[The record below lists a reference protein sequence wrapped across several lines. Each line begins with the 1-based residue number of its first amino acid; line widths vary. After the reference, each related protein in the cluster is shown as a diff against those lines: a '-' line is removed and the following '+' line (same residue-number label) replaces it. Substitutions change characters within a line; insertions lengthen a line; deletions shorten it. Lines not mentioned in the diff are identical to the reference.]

1 MKAAVLSIVPQVDP
15 LELPEGLGLLDQ
27 PLVHHQLSQFGPQAD
42 LALRPLRSANA
53 ANAQSM
59 SIRIYI

>member
-1 MKAAVLSIVPQVDP
+1 MKAAVLIIVPQVDP
-15 LELPEGLGLLDQ
+15 MEHPNGLGLLDQ
-27 PLVHHQLSQFGPQAD
+27 PLVHHHLSHFGPQAD